1 MVDNLDKYLV
11 SSVVAVRYRQNFSI
25 VDKFGTII
33 DSILYGKGTFFTPE
47 KFQFVQHTKA
57 DEKVL
62 FNNENNNNLK
72 INTSNMILEIFIND
86 ESDLA
91 YKEAAFRAFD
101 NQIIQD
107 VLKNNRIVQINRI
120 GYINRYIFPIK
131 ELAENFINKT
141 IGSTIDN
148 VRDINLRFSRKYP
161 IPEAQVKKEIYDYHN
176 SIYNVIKQSDKDE
189 ISFSVDFQRYY
200 EPFLE
205 SSMLIKFHDFCE
217 KVQMHNQETFLSW
230 INNNYRS
237 ENE

>member
-107 VLKNNRIVQINRI
+107 VLK
-120 GYINRYIFPIK
+120 K
-131 ELAENFINKT
+131 
-141 IGSTIDN
+141 
-148 VRDINLRFSRKYP
+148 
-161 IPEAQVKKEIYDYHN
+161 
-176 SIYNVIKQSDKDE
+176 
-189 ISFSVDFQRYY
+189 
-200 EPFLE
+200 
-205 SSMLIKFHDFCE
+205 
-217 KVQMHNQETFLSW
+217 
-230 INNNYRS
+230 
-237 ENE
+237 